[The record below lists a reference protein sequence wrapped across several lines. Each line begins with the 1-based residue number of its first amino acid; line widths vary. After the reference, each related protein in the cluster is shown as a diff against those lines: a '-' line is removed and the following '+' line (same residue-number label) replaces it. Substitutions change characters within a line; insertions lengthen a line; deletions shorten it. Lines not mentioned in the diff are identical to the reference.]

1 MMISTPVHTDRRAR
15 TIVFLLA
22 ASVGLMMTGYGIVM
36 PVFARRLDE
45 LGAGV
50 AALGF
55 MTMAFALAQFA
66 LAPFMGNLA
75 DRFGRRPLVLLAL
88 AGVVAT
94 NIAYLLTASVE
105 AYVVTRFL
113 QGALSAGLLPA
124 SITVVADIF
133 PEDSRGRWAGLLMG
147 SYGTGFIFG
156 PALGGA
162 LYDWLGFVAPFGVSA
177 GLALIGLVLAAVLV
191 PETRPPIV
199 QSEDPKDQSAQERRP
214 TLPSVPRPL
223 HAFFALLA
231 LDFTVFFVFAFVEP
245 EMVFF
250 FYDRLGFSTTQFGL
264 LVGGYGLAMVAG
276 QTTLGGLSDRFGRR
290 PVIAAGF
297 ALNAVFYLGLTTFD
311 RFGLLLLLALSAGL
325 GNALATPAL
334 SASYLDITE
343 ERHRSSVLGI
353 KESATALGGVAG
365 PLLVAFVSPFTT
377 PGGVFATSGIVALGA
392 IVLSLFALR
401 GVRPS
406 ERVAERVEVREELPR
421 AATTL
426 HCLTCAA
433 DAASDAV
440 PVGTAAVA
448 VIDEHIAMSTMKEE
462 PS

>member
-1 MMISTPVHTDRRAR
+1 MNSTPVHTDRRAR
-15 TIVFLLA
+15 AIVMLLA

-88 AGVVAT
+88 AGVLAT

-105 AYVVTRFL
+105 SYIVTRFL
-113 QGALSAGLLPA
+113 QGALGAGLLPA
-124 SITVVADIF
+124 SIAVVGDIF
-133 PEDSRGRWAGLLMG
+133 PAEKRGRWAGLLMG
-147 SYGTGFIFG
+147 SYGAGFIFG

-162 LYDWLGFVAPFGVSA
+162 LYDRLGFVAPFGVSA
-177 GLALIGLVLAAVLV
+177 GMALVGLLLAAVLV

-199 QSEDPKDQSAQERRP
+199 QSEDSKKGSAQERRP
-214 TLPSVPRPL
+214 TLASVPRPL
-223 HAFFALLA
+223 RVCFALLA

-245 EMVFF
+245 EMVFY

-290 PVIAAGF
+290 PIIATGF
-297 ALNAVFYLGLTTFD
+297 ALNAVFYLGLTSFD

-365 PLLVAFVSPFTT
+365 PLLVAFVSPFAT
-377 PGGVFATSGIVALGA
+377 PGVVFATSGIVALGA
-392 IVLSLFALR
+392 LVLSLVALG
-401 GVRPS
+401 GVRHPEPAS
-406 ERVAERVEVREELPR
+406 ARAEPAEVSDCGSSAGVVRMVYGCAGAQATNRNERSASGGRAKEVETRR
-421 AATTL
+421 AGAR
-426 HCLTCAA
+426 A
-433 DAASDAV
+433 
-440 PVGTAAVA
+440 
-448 VIDEHIAMSTMKEE
+448 
-462 PS
+462 